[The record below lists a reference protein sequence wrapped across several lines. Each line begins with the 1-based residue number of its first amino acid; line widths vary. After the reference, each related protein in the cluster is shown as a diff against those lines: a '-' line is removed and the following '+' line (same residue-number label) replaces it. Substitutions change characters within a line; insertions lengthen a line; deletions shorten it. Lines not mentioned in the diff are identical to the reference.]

1 VYYWAMIGTLRG
13 TVTQT
18 TDRAVI
24 LDVNGVGYL
33 VFASTETLG
42 RLKEG
47 SPAALWTYLAVRE
60 NALDLFGFLDRNE
73 KDFFEL
79 LLSVPGI
86 GPRSA
91 LAILSLAPPE
101 VLRKAIL
108 SNNTDYLTKVSGIGR
123 KSAEKIVIELKD
135 KIGKLAEHEHDG
147 LVQAS
152 DVIDA
157 LKALGYPQKDVRE
170 AVQKLPPDMTD
181 TSEQIKEALKILS
194 RQ

>member
-1 VYYWAMIGTLRG
+1 MIGTLRG

-33 VFASTETLG
+33 VYASTETLG

-47 SPAALWTYLAVRE
+47 NQATLWTYLAVRE
-60 NALDLFGFLDRNE
+60 NALDLFGFVDRNE

-157 LKALGYPQKDVRE
+157 LKALGYPQKEVRE
-170 AVQKLPPDMTD
+170 AVQKLPADLTD
-181 TSEQIKEALKILS
+181 TGEQIKEALKILG